1 MNAVLPMAMRFL
13 HVASVIVLLGGIF
26 YARFAVGELSSRFKP
41 VIYTVVVTILIS
53 GLYQFMTK
61 ASYPATYQM
70 MFGIKVL
77 LALHVFA
84 AAVLYRKG
92 KERALTG
99 VVISGGLIVAISSYL
114 RYISLK

>member
-1 MNAVLPMAMRFL
+1 MNAVVPIAMRFV
-13 HVASVIVLLGGIF
+13 HIASVIVLLGGIY
-26 YARFAVGELSSRFKP
+26 YARFAAGEMSLRFKP
-41 VIYTVVVTILIS
+41 VIYTVIVTILIS
-53 GLYQFMTK
+53 GLYQFLTK
-61 ASYPATYQM
+61 PLYPATYQM

-99 VVISGGLIVAISSYL
+99 VVISGALIVAISSYL